1 MHVDLSVQN
10 ADIRTSTDATRGSR
24 PVGAMGLRIE
34 THAQGE
40 EPIGIV
46 LAGVERARSKNP
58 QAQLRAPASS
68 TAAS

>member
-1 MHVDLSVQN
+1 
-10 ADIRTSTDATRGSR
+10 
-24 PVGAMGLRIE
+24 MGLRIA

-46 LAGVERARSKNP
+46 LAGVEEARSKNP

-68 TAAS
+68 TAAFLARTKSPSWPGWA